1 MGANPVQPLAVPR
14 RIRRMSQEAG
24 KTGRFDD
31 GSEQV
36 IGACLEVHRHLGP
49 GLLESAY
56 EQCLAHELSLRGL
69 PFERQRPVPVVYKG
83 ARLDCGYRLDSV
95 LGERLIVE
103 IKAVERLLPVHQAQV
118 LTYLKLT
125 RLPAALLVNFNAVA
139 LKSGLR
145 RLTLKQDLLF
155 PPFPPSCSSLP

>member
-1 MGANPVQPLAVPR
+1 M
-14 RIRRMSQEAG
+14 
-24 KTGRFDD
+24 
-31 GSEQV
+31 
-36 IGACLEVHRHLGP
+36 
-49 GLLESAY
+49 
-56 EQCLAHELSLRGL
+56 
-69 PFERQRPVPVVYKG
+69 
-83 ARLDCGYRLDSV
+83 

>member
-1 MGANPVQPLAVPR
+1 MARAWR
-14 RIRRMSQEAG
+14 CTATSDR
-24 KTGRFDD
+24 
-31 GSEQV
+31 
-36 IGACLEVHRHLGP
+36 

-56 EQCLAHELSLRGL
+56 EQCLAQEVSLGGL
-69 PFERQRPVPVVYKG
+69 PFECQRPVPVVYKG
-83 ARLDCGYRLDSV
+83 TRRDCGYRLDIV

-125 RLPAALLVNFNAVA
+125 RFPAALLVNFNAVT

-155 PPFPPSCSSLP
+155 PPSCSSLP